1 MHNTCIISADNFS
14 PVCIISAEVL
24 SSPHRLSPAQVSYS
38 YLIPTST
45 SSLRM
50 SSTSSRPLGYLLQ
63 VTHVGPKFNKHAV
76 RIVGRERGGKT
87 FPHIFPYY
95 FLLLPLSFSSI
106 YDGII
111 VFKIL
116 FPAWLYILYKR
127 RLFSISFFAD
137 SLIFSPACFYQYT
150 TYISATCCC
159 LSTRFSNKRRYTCFQ
174 FVV

>member
-1 MHNTCIISADNFS
+1 
-14 PVCIISAEVL
+14 
-24 SSPHRLSPAQVSYS
+24 
-38 YLIPTST
+38 
-45 SSLRM
+45 M

-116 FPAWLYILYKR
+116 FPAWLYILCKR

-137 SLIFSPACFYQYT
+137 SLIFSPACFYHYST
-150 TYISATCCC
+150 CISATCCC

-174 FVV
+174 FVVWSSTWRNHLCVDICIYTLAVKLLSVRYLKIHLVI